1 MLRRHPARH
10 APVAS
15 AGASDSSM
23 PENQGFRRP
32 SRTMIHT
39 VSTKPDASAGAGKS
53 RLNHAKIQLASTAA
67 KTASLRSA
75 AISVYAASAART
87 ALNPMNPLLTA
98 TPATPT
104 YTASVTAMSAPRTA
118 MTACRHDAPS
128 NPSKK
133 SRPGT
138 TPAAKSVEP
147 MAETTDS
154 THLTMSSGNGSNTLG
169 SRPNQVANGQSNQKA
184 AMNGAARNGSG
195 STLASSTV
203 TAPTKAA
210 SPTIAT
216 QRAAPG
222 TKKLP
227 SARPMRPELNPN
239 RPRPSSVRSPP
250 SRAAVAVPTTTE
262 TTK

>member
-1 MLRRHPARH
+1 
-10 APVAS
+10 
-15 AGASDSSM
+15 M

-32 SRTMIHT
+32 SRTMIQT

-53 RLNHAKIQLASTAA
+53 RLNHAKIQLESTAA
-67 KTASLRSA
+67 NTASLRSA

-104 YTASVTAMSAPRTA
+104 YTASVTAMTRWWRAPPATPPYPASVRAMSAPRTA
-118 MTACRHDAPS
+118 MTACRHDATS

-169 SRPNQVANGQSNQKA
+169 SRP
-184 AMNGAARNGSG
+184 
-195 STLASSTV
+195 
-203 TAPTKAA
+203 
-210 SPTIAT
+210 
-216 QRAAPG
+216 
-222 TKKLP
+222 
-227 SARPMRPELNPN
+227 
-239 RPRPSSVRSPP
+239 
-250 SRAAVAVPTTTE
+250 
-262 TTK
+262 